1 MGAEST
7 GNEPKLALMC
17 LYPDWGHVKP
27 LLNIAFVAAESG
39 FDVRFF
45 IPNAAS
51 RLIEDHGF
59 PVTRI
64 NIDSG
69 EDMARLFR
77 TLSRK
82 NAFSLNFS
90 GYSHTNLLIY
100 PNILQQALENMDYLK
115 GEFRD
120 FSPDLMICDSHLFG
134 SIYENLSEST
144 DTPMLINDPSGTLA
158 ANYRLFDRYF
168 GLKRNVPA
176 FAKTAVE
183 SAGLLHEFLYRRAF
197 YLFHW
202 RKYLDARD
210 IKAKIRKTLAEDM
223 KHPPIRPAVRNELTL
238 GLGWIELEILRERGT
253 GGDDRKRYF
262 PPAIAS
268 REKISKE
275 LLDWMIEKDGII
287 YVSLG
292 SIISLTLQDIEGLVS
307 SFKELGRPVI
317 WSTPKYDFSIVK
329 SVIGDDPRF
338 FVTTYVA
345 QATLLRDPR
354 VALFVTHGGANS
366 VQEALLAGTPMLC
379 VPFYADALYI
389 ASLVERLGTGTIVPK
404 RQLRAGNSL
413 ANAIRQIA
421 QDSSYAKR
429 AKKVSVHIQAGSA
442 ASNLGQFLRDS
453 SRPRAPSQPEMAAI

>member
-1 MGAEST
+1 MGAERT

-27 LLNIAFVAAESG
+27 LLNIALVAAESG

-45 IPNAAS
+45 VPNAAS
-51 RLIEDHGF
+51 RLIEAHGF

-64 NIDSG
+64 SVDSG

-82 NAFSLNFS
+82 SAFSLNFS

-100 PNILQQALENMDYLK
+100 PNLLRQVYKNIDYLK
-115 GEFRD
+115 EEFRN
-120 FSPDLMICDSHLFG
+120 FSPDLLICDSHLFG
-134 SIYENLSEST
+134 PIYENLSRST
-144 DTPMLINDPSGTLA
+144 GTPMLINDPSGTLA

-183 SAGLLHEFLYRRAF
+183 GAGLMHEFLYRRAF
-197 YLFHW
+197 YLLHW
-202 RKYLDARD
+202 RKYLDARG
-210 IKAKIRKTLAEDM
+210 IKAKIAKVLAANTR
-223 KHPPIRPAVRNELTL
+223 PCSAQPAVHNELTL
-238 GLGWIELEILRERGT
+238 GLGWIELEILREQRA

-262 PPAIAS
+262 PPVIARS
-268 REKISKE
+268 EKLSKD
-275 LLDWMIEKDGII
+275 LVDWMSSKDGII

-292 SIISLTLQDIEGLVS
+292 SIISLTLKDIEGLVS

-317 WSTPKYDFSIVK
+317 WSAPKYDFSIVK
-329 SVIGDDPRF
+329 SAVGADPRF

-345 QATLLRDPR
+345 QATLLHDPR
-354 VALFVTHGGANS
+354 IALFVTHAGANS

-389 ASLVERLGTGTIVPK
+389 ASLVERLGTGMTVPK

-413 ANAIRQIA
+413 VNAIRQIV

-429 AKKVSVHIQAGSA
+429 AKKVSVHIQAGGV
-442 ASNLGQFLRDS
+442 ASDLGQFLRDS
-453 SRPRAPSQPEMAAI
+453 SRPRTPSHPEVAAI